1 MTRKVVAT
9 ENQSPYPGVFFKPGC
24 FKAGR
29 EGRMPICFMG
39 YDGGLFG
46 SAEDFQRDEATGD
59 ISYDVKIRREIL
71 KTDPE
76 TGRTSVHTEFHDAEE
91 HELDVWHFSVYAKDL
106 VEHKD
111 GDTRI
116 IEDASIVGVY
126 VAPLSAIPLH
136 MAEGLKKASHES
148 QG

>member
-1 MTRKVVAT
+1 MTRRVVAT

-24 FKAGR
+24 FKSGR
-29 EGRMPICFMG
+29 DGRMPIYFQT
-39 YDGGLFG
+39 YDGALFG
-46 SAEDFQRDEATGD
+46 SAEDFQRDEATGE
-59 ISYDVKIRREIL
+59 ISYDIKIQREIS

-76 TGRTSVHTEFHDAEE
+76 TGRTSTHFEFQDAEE
-91 HELDVWHFSVYAKDL
+91 NELEVWHFSVYAKDL

-116 IEDASIVGVY
+116 IEDALIVGMY
-126 VAPLSAIPLH
+126 VAPLAAIPMH
-136 MAEGLKKASHES
+136 MAKGLKKASHES